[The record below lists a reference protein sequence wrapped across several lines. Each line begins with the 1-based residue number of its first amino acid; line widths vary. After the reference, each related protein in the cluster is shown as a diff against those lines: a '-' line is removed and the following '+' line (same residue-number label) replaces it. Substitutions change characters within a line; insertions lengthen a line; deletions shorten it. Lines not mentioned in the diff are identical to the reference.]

1 MNGSI
6 AVRTGVAVPAL
17 AVLMAATRFYHFGS
31 ATLLPD
37 ASVAV
42 FLLGGF
48 YLARARWF
56 ALFFV
61 EAALIDHIAVSW
73 GGVNGWCIT
82 PAYAF
87 LVPAYGAAW
96 LAGAWTARGLEAS
109 ARGIVRAALAFL
121 AGLAGWFV
129 ISNAGFFLFGG
140 YFDEMSAAE
149 YASRVATYFGGYLA
163 AAGAYVLLAAALHA
177 LCMLAARAL
186 RRA

>member
-17 AVLMAATRFYHFGS
+17 AALMAATRFYHFGS

-56 ALFFV
+56 ALFL
-61 EAALIDHIAVSW
+61 AQAMLIDQLAVSW
-73 GGVNGWCIT
+73 GGVSGWCIT

-87 LVPAYGAAW
+87 LAPAYGAAW
-96 LAGAWTARGLEAS
+96 LAGVWAARGLEPS
-109 ARGIVRAALAFL
+109 ARGALRTVLAFL
-121 AGLAGWFV
+121 AGVASWFV
-129 ISNAGFFLFGG
+129 ISNAGFFAFGG

-149 YASRVATYFGGYLA
+149 YASRVAKYFGGYLA
-163 AAGAYVLLAAALHA
+163 AAGAYVLLAAVLHA
-177 LCMLAARAL
+177 RCAVGARAL